1 MKPCGEDDAD
11 AARCSWDVRCS
22 GLARATH
29 NPIRA
34 VVENLHLEPNPGK
47 QLIALSLGDPTV
59 FGNLQPPGEL
69 LEAVQSSLESL
80 SYNGY
85 TAGRGSQEARE
96 AVAKY
101 SSTPGST
108 VDPND
113 VVLCSGCSGALDI
126 CITGVADPGQNI
138 LVPRPGFSIYRTLAE
153 GCGIAVRSYDLKPA
167 DGWEADL
174 VQMEQQID
182 KNTALLVVTN
192 PSNPCGSV
200 YSRRHLMDILE
211 VARRN
216 YLPVLA
222 DEIYEHMVFPGK
234 EFISMGSLS
243 QDVPI
248 LVCSGLAKRFLVP
261 GWRIGWI
268 IIHDRNGIL
277 QKEVYGGLQ
286 RMSQRTVGCN
296 TLVQGALPAILAN
309 TPKDFFVN
317 TIAVL
322 YNNALVAYD
331 ILKRVEGLYP
341 VMPEGAMYMMV
352 GIDMIDFPFE
362 DELEFLQQL
371 MREESVFCLPGQ
383 CFDYPNYMR
392 LVITVPEDL
401 LKEACHRIADFCAR
415 HHKTICTLPT

>member
-277 QKEVYGGLQ
+277 QKE
-286 RMSQRTVGCN
+286 
-296 TLVQGALPAILAN
+296 
-309 TPKDFFVN
+309 
-317 TIAVL
+317 
-322 YNNALVAYD
+322 NNALVAYD